1 MPTSPTGRER
11 RADLVHPKFGDDWI
25 MLLRAI
31 RRFASVSNHLRLA
44 SEELASIYD
53 DMAEFFP
60 RSEGGIGMTAGQ
72 SMRQVL
78 TIDEIRDEIDEISMR
93 LALDDESQRSEAE
106 RGGDGGE
113 GGYLDRKASEEA
125 NIEAEEEAKRDKEDW
140 ERLVDS
146 QYREQARFKLRMIQA
161 NSFSIQRM
169 RQDIDE
175 EIVGGKS
182 LRWWLKMGLI

>member
-1 MPTSPTGRER
+1 MPTSPAGRER
-11 RADLVHPKFGDDWI
+11 RTDLVHPKFGDDSI
-25 MLLRAI
+25 MLLRAM

-44 SEELASIYD
+44 SNELASIYD

-78 TIDEIRDEIDEISMR
+78 TIDEIRDELDEISMR
-93 LALDDESQRSEAE
+93 LALDDESSRAESERNQE
-106 RGGDGGE
+106 
-113 GGYLDRKASEEA
+113 LKASEEA
-125 NIEAEEEAKRDKEDW
+125 KLEAEEEAKRDKADW

-146 QYREQARFKLRMIQA
+146 KHREHARFALRMIQA

-175 EIVGGKS
+175 EIIGGKS

>member
-1 MPTSPTGRER
+1 MPTSPAGRER
-11 RADLVHPKFGDDWI
+11 RDDLIHPKFGDDWI
-25 MLLRAI
+25 MLLRAV

-78 TIDEIRDEIDEISMR
+78 TIDEIRDEVDEISMR
-93 LALDDESQRSEAE
+93 LALDDEGQRSESE
-106 RGGDGGE
+106 RE
-113 GGYLDRKASEEA
+113 QERKASEEVKLA
-125 NIEAEEEAKRDKEDW
+125 AEEEARKDKEDW

-146 QYREQARFKLRMIQA
+146 QHREHARFALRMIQA

-169 RQDIDE
+169 RQDIDA

>member
-1 MPTSPTGRER
+1 MPTSPAGRER
-11 RADLVHPKFGDDWI
+11 RADLVHPKFGDDWV

-78 TIDEIRDEIDEISMR
+78 TIDEIRDEVDEISMR
-93 LALDDESQRSEAE
+93 LALDDESSRAEAE
-106 RGGDGGE
+106 RE
-113 GGYLDRKASEEA
+113 QERKASEEA
-125 NIEAEEEAKRDKEDW
+125 KLAAEEEARKDKEDW

-146 QYREQARFKLRMIQA
+146 QYREQARFA
-161 NSFSIQRM
+161 HRM
-169 RQDIDE
+169 RRDIDA

>member
-11 RADLVHPKFGDDWI
+11 RADLVHPKFGDDSI
-25 MLLRAI
+25 MLLRAV

-44 SEELASIYD
+44 SVELASIYD
-53 DMAEFFP
+53 DMGHFFLGNEQDP
-60 RSEGGIGMTAGQ
+60 GVTASQ

-93 LALDDESQRSEAE
+93 LVLDDESSRAEAE
-106 RGGDGGE
+106 RCVDME
-113 GGYLDRKASEEA
+113 RKASEEREKLA
-125 NIEAEEEAKRDKEDW
+125 TEEEAKRDKEDW

-161 NSFSIQRM
+161 DSFSIQRM

>member
-1 MPTSPTGRER
+1 MPTSPAGRER

-25 MLLRAI
+25 TLLRAM

-78 TIDEIRDEIDEISMR
+78 TIDEIRDEVDEISMR
-93 LALDDESQRSEAE
+93 LALDDEGQRSESE
-106 RGGDGGE
+106 RE
-113 GGYLDRKASEEA
+113 QERKASEEREKL
-125 NIEAEEEAKRDKEDW
+125 EAEEEAKRDKEDW

-146 QYREQARFKLRMIQA
+146 QHREQARFKLRMIQS

>member
-1 MPTSPTGRER
+1 MPTSPAGRER

-44 SEELASIYD
+44 SVELASIYD

-78 TIDEIRDEIDEISMR
+78 TIDEIRDEVDEISMR
-93 LALDDESQRSEAE
+93 LALDDESSRAEAE
-106 RGGDGGE
+106 RE
-113 GGYLDRKASEEA
+113 QERKASEEA
-125 NIEAEEEAKRDKEDW
+125 KLAAEEEARKDKEDW

-146 QYREQARFKLRMIQA
+146 QYREQARFKLRMIQED
-161 NSFSIQRM
+161 SFSIQRM